1 VCRAH
6 LCLTFL
12 VLAIGG
18 CDDAFEGQGAP
29 PDEVAAVYGVL
40 DGRAARQTVRLEAVR
55 DTPDRPATLP
65 PLTADLLDEA
75 TGERTAAVLR
85 VVPTGNGQLARL
97 AEFGLT
103 IAPGRTYRLD
113 VHNAQ
118 GHTGS
123 ARTTV
128 PEAHRMAVLPPRRDS
143 LRLIQE
149 VMVEGLVRAPA
160 SVALRYHVVITL
172 DANRVSGDTASVLL
186 DVPIGDPGPGGWR
199 VAADL
204 RRDAADLIFRLGSPT
219 LERVRVVAIT
229 AEVTERSVE
238 WAFAT
243 DRDGPNL
250 HRLLGAFSS
259 LGVSRTTFVPD
270 PEVIRAGGL
279 RP

>member
-1 VCRAH
+1 MCRAH
-6 LCLTFL
+6 PCLILL
-12 VLAIGG
+12 VLALGG

-40 DGRAARQTVRLEAVR
+40 DVRAARQTVRLEAVR
-55 DTPDRPATLP
+55 DTPDRPVTLP
-65 PLTADLLDEA
+65 SLAADLLDEGS
-75 TGERTAAVLR
+75 GERTSAVLR

-97 AEFGLT
+97 AEFGLS

-113 VHNAQ
+113 VQDAQ
-118 GHTGS
+118 GRVGS
-123 ARTTV
+123 ARTVV
-128 PEAHRMAVLPPRRDS
+128 PGAHRMVVLPPRRDS

-149 VMVEGLVRAPA
+149 VVVEGLVRAPA
-160 SVALRYHVVITL
+160 SVALRYHVIITL

-186 DVPIGDPGPGGWR
+186 DVPIGDPVPGGWR
-199 VAADL
+199 IAADL
-204 RRDAADLIFRLGSPT
+204 RRDAADLIFRLGSPAR
-219 LERVRVVAIT
+219 ERVRLVAVT

-250 HRLLGAFSS
+250 RRLLGAFSS
-259 LGVSRTTFVPD
+259 LGASRTTFVPD
-270 PEVIRAGGL
+270 PDVVRAGGL